1 MAVLS
6 EHFEHGADVGV
17 RGSGSTP
24 EEAFEGA
31 AQALFRLLAEDASAV
46 SPDREEH
53 FECFAAGL
61 EDLLVAYLNELI
73 SLADTN
79 GLVFGRFAVRIE
91 DTPDRRFRLSARA
104 WGEPIDPARHRST
117 VLPKGATYT
126 ALRVG
131 RQDGCWV
138 AQCVVDV

>member
-1 MAVLS
+1 MAVQS

-17 RGSGSTP
+17 RGRGSTP

-31 AQALFRLLAEDASAV
+31 AQALFHLLAEDTGAV
-46 SPDREEH
+46 SPEREER
-53 FECFAAGL
+53 FECSAAGL

-91 DTPDRRFRLSARA
+91 EAPDGPFRLSGRA
-104 WGEPIDPARHRST
+104 WGEPIDPERHGST